1 MRLTEWFGYLNN
13 KTKPD
18 EMTHLTITKE
28 LKKLKR
34 KNSSKRRVNT
44 MVILQKE
51 KAYSEQLYK

>member
-44 MVILQKE
+44 MVIQHERKSNE
-51 KAYSEQLYK
+51 H